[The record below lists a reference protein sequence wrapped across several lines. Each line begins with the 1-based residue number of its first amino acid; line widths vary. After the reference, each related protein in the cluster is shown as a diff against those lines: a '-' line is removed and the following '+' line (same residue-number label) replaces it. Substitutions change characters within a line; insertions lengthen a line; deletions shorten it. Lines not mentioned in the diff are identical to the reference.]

1 MANNKQGLLIARK
14 LCRVQLVVLLATAT
28 FVLLISGINAATSM
42 ILGGLINILPNEVFA
57 RILFKENG
65 AQAAK
70 NIARNFY
77 RGEAVKLLLTI
88 CLFALVF
95 NYLHVVASI
104 FFAGFIL
111 AQMMHWFV
119 PLLVNNKQK

>member
-1 MANNKQGLLIARK
+1 MANNKQGLLIARR
-14 LCRVQLVVLLATAT
+14 LCRVQLVVLFATAT
-28 FVLLISGINAATSM
+28 FVLLVSGINAATSM
-42 ILGGLINILPNEVFA
+42 ILGGLIHILPNEVFA
-57 RILFKENG
+57 RILFNENG

-70 NIARNFY
+70 NIAKNFY

-88 CLFALVF
+88 FLFALVF
-95 NYLHVVASI
+95 KYLHVVALI

-119 PLLVNNKQK
+119 PLLFNNKQK